1 MKTHIFKKHIHKKQK
16 TNWLEESPEKKRT
29 KITKNLDVHQFF
41 CLFFVF
47 PFCLFSVFWFVFL
60 FALVLFFLCFV
71 FCVKPLLSLCC
82 LLVRQITDWKVPYY
96 QHEVGMAGYP
106 DIFFHKSE
114 IDGQHNPTTSQVA
127 WNLVRALRMQTRLT
141 RRHGSAPKH
150 DPLCFCL
157 WG

>member
-1 MKTHIFKKHIHKKQK
+1 MFISFFVYF
-16 TNWLEESPEKKRT
+16 LFFLFVCFRFSG
-29 KITKNLDVHQFF
+29 LFF
-41 CLFFVF
+41 CLLWFCFF
-47 PFCLFSVFWFVFL
+47 
-60 FALVLFFLCFV
+60 CFV

-127 WNLVRALRMQTRLT
+127 
-141 RRHGSAPKH
+141 
-150 DPLCFCL
+150 
-157 WG
+157 

>member
-1 MKTHIFKKHIHKKQK
+1 MRPTGTEKVDFSKKMKNTYIQK
-16 TNWLEESPEKKRT
+16 TYSQKTKNKLTGRITRKKKRT

-127 WNLVRALRMQTRLT
+127 
-141 RRHGSAPKH
+141 
-150 DPLCFCL
+150 
-157 WG
+157 